1 MSGKFELNEE
11 QIDNL
16 KAKKV
21 SLNNNNV
28 HEWTRAFDSAHLEF
42 INVLT
47 ENNFENGTNLT
58 EVEIDQLF
66 KNMRKMAHNR
76 SLTLARIKQN
86 ELEEFNKALRFLLYG
101 NDLIA
106 KRVDSFIGLKKVGN
120 FTTSHFLYAFD
131 PEKFCLNSL
140 VRDRLEITA
149 DQVQRAMEN
158 AMEKYN
164 LNPYDYYDVTINFF
178 TDYLILEE
186 IKNKLG
192 LRNYMEVNFVL
203 YLLSSEADEDEDE
216 GGLPFGSISLE
227 KDLENYIATNPQ
239 IIEPGLTLV
248 KQQYCTSV
256 GVIDILFKDR
266 QGKYLVVE
274 TKKGTESDKVIGQIS
289 RYIGYLE
296 SEENKSTRGL
306 IIVSDADDRLKY
318 GLYTLGGKV
327 KLKYYKVSFSITD
340 EAPN

>member
-21 SLNNNNV
+21 LLNNSDAQ
-28 HEWTRAFDSAHLEF
+28 EWAREFDSAHLEF

-47 ENNFENGTNLT
+47 ENNFEQGTDLT
-58 EVEIDQLF
+58 EAEIDQLF
-66 KNMRKMAHNR
+66 KTMRKMAHNR

-86 ELEEFNKALRFLLYG
+86 GLDEFNKALRFLLYG
-101 NDLIA
+101 NDQIA
-106 KRVDSFIGLKKVGN
+106 KRVDSFMGLKKVGD

-140 VRDRLEITA
+140 VRDRIDISA
-149 DQVQRAMEN
+149 DQVQTAMEN
-158 AMEKYN
+158 AMEEYA
-164 LNPYDYYDVTINFF
+164 LNPDNYYDLTINFF

-186 IKNKLG
+186 IKNKIG

-203 YLLSSEADEDEDE
+203 YLLSYEEDEDE
-216 GGLPFGSISLE
+216 VGLPFGSISLE
-227 KDLENYIATNPQ
+227 KDLENYIAANPQ

-248 KQQYCTSV
+248 KQQYRTSV
-256 GVIDILFKDR
+256 GIIDILFKDR
-266 QGKYLVVE
+266 QDKYLVVE
-274 TKKGTESDKVIGQIS
+274 TKRGSESDKVIGQIS

-296 SEENKSTRGL
+296 HAENKSTRGL
-306 IIVSDADDRLKY
+306 IIVSDADDRLTY
-318 GLYTLGGKV
+318 GLYALRGKV

-340 EAPN
+340 EAQN